1 MHIDLST
8 SYMGLKLKN
17 PLIISSSRITGNLE
31 TIKQC
36 ESYGASAIVLKSIF
50 EEQMVLQSE
59 ARLKNSKESEAYYW
73 FPEAKEMVVRL
84 SRDEQLEKYLRFV
97 KTVKENTKIPVIASI
112 NCISAEGWP
121 KFAREI
127 EAAGADALE
136 LNISIFPFNNS
147 MNSLQIENLYVDI
160 LKKVKKEVSIPV
172 SIKLGHFFTN
182 ICSIVSQLV
191 DNGVDG
197 LVLFNRYFR
206 PDIDI
211 DSLKVVADEQ
221 FSSPDEASLPLRWIA
236 LMKGNHLNCDLVAS
250 TGIHF
255 YTGVVKQLLVGAEA
269 VQLCSTLYQ
278 NGIPYIAELLKGLEE
293 WMRQHHFEKIDDF
306 RGKSLDYQT
315 AEASFERIQYMKRD
329 FERDNQ
335 YMS

>member
-1 MHIDLST
+1 MNIDLST
-8 SYMGLKLKN
+8 SYMGLRLKN
-17 PLIISSSRITGNLE
+17 PLIISSSRITGDLK

-59 ARLKNSKESEAYYW
+59 ASLKSGKESEAYYW
-73 FPEAKEMVVRL
+73 FPEAKEVVVNL
-84 SRDEQLEKYLRFV
+84 SKEEQLEKYLQFV
-97 KTVKENTKIPVIASI
+97 KKVKQNTEVPIISSI
-112 NCISAEGWP
+112 HCMSAEGWP

-147 MNSLQIENLYVDI
+147 MNSLQIEDLYVEI
-160 LKKVKKEVSIPV
+160 LKKVKAEVSIPV

-182 ICSIVSQLV
+182 ICSIVSRLV

-255 YTGVVKQLLVGAEA
+255 HTGIIKQLLVGAEA

-278 NGIPYIAELLKGLEE
+278 NGIPYLSTLLKGLED
-293 WMRQHHFEKIDDF
+293 WMEQHGFEKIDDF
-306 RGKSLDYQT
+306 RGRSLDYQT

-329 FERDNQ
+329 FEKYRR
-335 YMS
+335 Y

>member
-1 MHIDLST
+1 MNIDLST
-8 SYMGLKLKN
+8 TYMGLKLKN
-17 PLIISSSRITGNLE
+17 PLIVSSSRITGDLR

-59 ARLKNSKESEAYYW
+59 ARLKDGKESEAYYW
-73 FPEAKEMVVRL
+73 FPEAKEVVVNL
-84 SRDEQLEKYLRFV
+84 SKEEQLEKYLRFV
-97 KTVKENTKIPVIASI
+97 KTVKENTAIPIIASI
-112 NCISAEGWP
+112 NCMSAEGWP

-127 EAAGADALE
+127 ESAGADALE

-147 MNSLQIENLYVDI
+147 MNSLQIEDLYVEI
-160 LKKVKKEVSIPV
+160 LKKVKAEVSIPV

-182 ICSIVSQLV
+182 ICSIVSRLV

-211 DSLKVVADEQ
+211 ESMKVVADEQ

-236 LMKGNHLNCDLVAS
+236 LMKGNQLHCDLVAS

-255 YTGVVKQLLVGAEA
+255 HTGVIKQLLVGAEA

-278 NGIPYIAELLKGLEE
+278 NGIPYLASLLKGLES
-293 WMRQHHFEKIDDF
+293 WMEQHQFEKIEDF

-329 FERDNQ
+329 FEK
-335 YMS
+335 